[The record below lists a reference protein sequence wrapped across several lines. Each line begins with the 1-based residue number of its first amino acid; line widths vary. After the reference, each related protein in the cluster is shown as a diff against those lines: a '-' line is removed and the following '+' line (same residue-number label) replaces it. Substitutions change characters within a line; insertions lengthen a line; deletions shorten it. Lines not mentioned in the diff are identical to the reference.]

1 MELNIENVSDLE
13 INDFLKSGLQCIC
26 GKAHGISLE
35 HVLIEKDAIKK
46 LPSILRK
53 LGFKKALVVADKNT
67 YKAAGNIVEIA
78 LKEEKFEYKKF
89 IFEPNDDLVPDE
101 NAVGKLFMQFE
112 KDVDV
117 IVTMGT
123 GTLND
128 LGKFVSHKLGISA
141 VIVAT
146 APSMDGFASNG
157 SALIVDNL
165 KTTFE
170 VEVPKAIIG
179 DVNILKEAPMEMIL
193 AGFGDIVGKY
203 SALNDWKL
211 SKVINKEYYCD
222 VTVKMVNNSI
232 QKCMDNSEG
241 MVNRDETAIKNLM
254 EALVLTGI
262 AMSFVG
268 NSRPASGS
276 EHHLAHYL
284 EMMFLFEGKKAILH
298 GTKVGIS
305 TIITT
310 KLREMLCEYEINFDE
325 VINKAKLFDQN
336 QWEEDIRKY
345 YKKAAPGIIQIAAKE
360 KRNSIESRLQRIN
373 DIKENINE
381 IKDVIKNIP
390 SADEIKVIL
399 RKVGAAVEA
408 KEVGVDTQTLLDA
421 IVMAKEVRSRYTIL
435 NLLGDLD
442 LLDEFSYKIKN
453 CLNERK

>member
-101 NAVGKLFMQFE
+101 NAVGKLFMQFD

>member
-241 MVNRDETAIKNLM
+241 MVNRDETAIK
-254 EALVLTGI
+254 T
-262 AMSFVG
+262 
-268 NSRPASGS
+268 
-276 EHHLAHYL
+276 
-284 EMMFLFEGKKAILH
+284 
-298 GTKVGIS
+298 
-305 TIITT
+305 
-310 KLREMLCEYEINFDE
+310 
-325 VINKAKLFDQN
+325 
-336 QWEEDIRKY
+336 
-345 YKKAAPGIIQIAAKE
+345 
-360 KRNSIESRLQRIN
+360 
-373 DIKENINE
+373 
-381 IKDVIKNIP
+381 
-390 SADEIKVIL
+390 
-399 RKVGAAVEA
+399 
-408 KEVGVDTQTLLDA
+408 
-421 IVMAKEVRSRYTIL
+421 
-435 NLLGDLD
+435 
-442 LLDEFSYKIKN
+442 
-453 CLNERK
+453 